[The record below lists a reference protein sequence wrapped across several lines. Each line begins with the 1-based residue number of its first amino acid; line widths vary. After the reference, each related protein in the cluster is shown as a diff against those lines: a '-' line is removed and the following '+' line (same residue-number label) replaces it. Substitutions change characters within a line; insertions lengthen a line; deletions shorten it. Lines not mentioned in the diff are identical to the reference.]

1 MIMTIQDWNNIAK
14 PYNVN
19 VAAEPGDIVESVNGV
34 LYLLQTKN
42 GYNNI
47 VAYRTEPSDK
57 NIIWTLFEYC
67 ILMHDKHHIDYV
79 RVEGDKGKYKFLERF
94 FNKKSVRKDTREKE
108 RDVYY
113 CSLKE
118 GYDIMELKCQEYE
131 FYYTQNLYIKSDNEA
146 LKKKYF
152 DKMFF
157 MVQRAVEA
165 ALKARLGKLARKGM
179 IRPNSSEDLY
189 DFTISATVNI
199 MSRYK
204 KPKGYQILYL
214 LTTADYAALGILHNP
229 RQKFWDR
236 TVSYEALEDYDYCKE
251 K

>member
-1 MIMTIQDWNNIAK
+1 MTIQDWNKLSKPDNID
-14 PYNVN
+14 VQ
-19 VAAEPGDIVESVNGV
+19 AEEGDIVEEVHGV
-34 LYLLQTKN
+34 LFLLQTRN
-42 GYNNI
+42 EYNNI
-47 VAYRTEPSDK
+47 VAFRVKPDDHF
-57 NIIWTLFEYC
+57 IVWTLFEYC
-67 ILMHDKHHIDYV
+67 MLLYNKYKIKYV
-79 RVEGDKGKYKFLERF
+79 RVEGDKGKYRFLKRF
-94 FNKKSVRKDTREKE
+94 FDRKCVVRDLSEKE
-108 RDVYY
+108 RDLYY
-113 CSLKE
+113 CNLEASYETL
-118 GYDIMELKCQEYE
+118 ELKCQEFE
-131 FYYTQNLYIKSDNEA
+131 FYYTQNLYIKSDDEV

-165 ALKARLGKLARKGM
+165 ALKNRLGNLARKGM

-204 KPKGYQILYL
+204 KPKGYKILYL

-229 RQKFWDR
+229 RQQFWDR
-236 TVSYEALEDYDYCKE
+236 MVSYEALEDYDYCKE